1 VWEGFEFAANAQVA
15 YGIGLQVATQ
25 GDSGFSSHHIWSIN
39 NKIHGFG
46 QSGIQ
51 FNDGDYL
58 NVIHNVVY
66 GNSNV
71 TCDAQG
77 SGISF
82 VVEKAASGYTP
93 TVDDNAYAPFHNLV
107 KYNVAYANQLTQC
120 GSATSPY
127 DTDGNGIIMDT
138 FDNQGS
144 TNVLYPYQTLVAFNV
159 AHSNGGKGVWV
170 FRTSLV
176 TVANNTAYNNNV
188 DPYNSGTF
196 RPEVGVGGGHQNT
209 VINNIG
215 WALPLPGGCN
225 YAAGDAKCNSA
236 FGGGDAAGEVDAD
249 NVWSNNIAQSTPQG
263 FNEAFYNADKF
274 SCSTNKCVSTDPRLV
289 NAPQGNFALQP
300 GSPAIGY
307 GEAQPYLPPTPLDAG
322 ACSSTLSTCP

>member
-1 VWEGFEFAANAQVA
+1 VWEGFDLAAKTKAT

-25 GDSGFSSHHIWSIN
+25 GDSSFSSHHVWSIN
-39 NKIHGFG
+39 NEIHGFG

-58 NVIHNVVY
+58 NVIHNVAY

-82 VVEKAASGYTP
+82 VVEKAAVGYTP
-93 TVDDNAYAPFHNLV
+93 TAADNAYAPFHNLV
-107 KYNVAYANQLTQC
+107 KYNVAYDNALTQC
-120 GSATSPY
+120 GSAANRY

-144 TNVLYPYQTLVAFNV
+144 TNVLYPHPTLVAFNV
-159 AHSNGGKGVWV
+159 AYGNGGKGIWV

-176 TVANNTAYNNNV
+176 TLANNTSYNNSV
-188 DPYNSGTF
+188 DPYNNGTF
-196 RPEVGVGGGHQNT
+196 RPEVGIGGGHDNT
-209 VINNIG
+209 VVNNIA

-225 YAAGDAKCNSA
+225 YSAGDAKCNSA
-236 FGGGDAAGEVDAD
+236 FGGGDSAGEIDGN

-263 FNEAFYNADKF
+263 FDQAFYNADKF
-274 SCSTNKCVSTDPRLV
+274 SCGTNKCVPTDPMLV
-289 NAPQGNFALQP
+289 NAPLTA
-300 GSPAIGY
+300 AW
-307 GEAQPYLPPTPLDAG
+307 APT
-322 ACSSTLSTCP
+322 